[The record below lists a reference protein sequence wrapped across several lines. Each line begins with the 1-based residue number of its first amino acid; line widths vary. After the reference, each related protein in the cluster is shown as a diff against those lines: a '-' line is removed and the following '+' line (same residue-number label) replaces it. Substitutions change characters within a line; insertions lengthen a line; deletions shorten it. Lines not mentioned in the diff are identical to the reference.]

1 MLENSWTFVK
11 FLLSCVTKKKS
22 VIFFKVSVR
31 SLWLSVSITFV
42 RESESVQVKV
52 LITQKKTKTLFI
64 ETDISLDEFY

>member
-1 MLENSWTFVK
+1 MLENSWTFVT